1 MAGRASPRTRSQ
13 TDALETPLALLA
25 MHWYRPPSL
34 GMTPRTSRDR
44 SASCVT
50 LPVEADRTRQS
61 RTHVR
66 L

>member
-1 MAGRASPRTRSQ
+1 M
-13 TDALETPLALLA
+13 DALVTPLALLA

-34 GMTPRTSRDR
+34 GMMLLISRDK
-44 SASCVT
+44 SASWVT

-61 RTHVR
+61 RIHVR

>member
-1 MAGRASPRTRSQ
+1 MAGRASPCTRSQ
-13 TDALETPLALLA
+13 MDARVTPLALLT

-34 GMTPRTSRDR
+34 GTMSLTSRDR
-44 SASCVT
+44 LASCVT